1 MVKRTKNNKNTK
13 QSNRNKL
20 SRKSNKSF
28 GSKNHSGIDKVS
40 KAATN
45 PNRPVKE
52 GSEGFYRTKA
62 TIKRL
67 NMYNSKPNKNRF
79 KVPDKPVRIEPDRK
93 WFGNTRTI
101 TQKSLETLRKEK
113 EKQTQDTYSLFLK
126 KTKIPQSLINPLN
139 QTDIVR
145 QKHST
150 FEETFGKKSRRSKP
164 TLKVYTI
171 EELAQSTEK
180 MNEEYKMGADSN
192 LNYLNEDDKD
202 APEMKFMKAG
212 QSKRI
217 YGELL
222 KVVDASD
229 VICEILDVR
238 DPLGTTC
245 SYVENFIKNNCP
257 HKHIIYV
264 LNKCDLVPTWVTAA
278 WLKQLSKKF
287 PTVAFHASI
296 TNPFGKPAL
305 FQLFRQLDAL
315 HKDKKNISVGFIG
328 YPNVGKSSIINTLKK
343 QKCCRTAPIP
353 GETKVWQYVSLTK
366 RIYLIDCPG
375 VVYEEGQ
382 SQTDRVL
389 KSVVRAEKIEEPM
402 EFIGGILEK
411 ANPQYLRDIYKV
423 KSWENADDFVGQCAL
438 NYGKLLKG
446 GDPDTKTMAKILLM
460 DWQRGKI
467 PFFIP
472 PPKEEDQMKVE
483 GEENMNAKYNI
494 VQDVNE
500 IEMTK
505 KEYENENEEDN
516 EDKKDIK

>member
-13 QSNRNKL
+13 ASHRNQL
-20 SRKSNKSF
+20 SRKSNKAY

-62 TIKRL
+62 AIKRI
-67 NMYNSKPNKNRF
+67 NMYNSKPNKDRF

-101 TQKSLETLRKEK
+101 TQKNLETLRKEK
-113 EKQTQDTYSLFLK
+113 EKQSHDTYSLFLK
-126 KTKIPQSLINPLN
+126 RSKLPQSLINPLN
-139 QTDIVR
+139 QTDLIM
-145 QKHST
+145 KNHAK
-150 FEETFGKKSRRSKP
+150 FEETFGKKSRRTKP
-164 TLKVYTI
+164 NLSQYTL
-171 EELAQSTEK
+171 
-180 MNEEYKMGADSN
+180 EEYADNIEKRQDEYNIGADSN
-192 LNYLNEDDKD
+192 LNYLNDEEKD

-229 VICEILDVR
+229 VLCEILDVR
-238 DPLGTTC
+238 DPIGTTC
-245 SYVENFIKNNCP
+245 SYVEKFVKENCP

-278 WLKQLSKKF
+278 WIKKLSFKF
-287 PTVAFHASI
+287 PTIAFHASI
-296 TNPFGKPAL
+296 NNPFGKPAL
-305 FQLFRQLDAL
+305 FQLLRQLDAL

-402 EFIGGILEK
+402 EFIDGILQK
-411 ANPQYLRDIYKV
+411 ANHDYLRDIYKV
-423 KSWENADDFVGQCAL
+423 SSWKDADDFVGQCAK
-438 NYGKLLKG
+438 NYGKLIKG
-446 GDPDTKTMAKILLM
+446 GEPDTKSMAKLLLM

-472 PPKEEDQMKVE
+472 PPKEEEQMEVDDK
-483 GEENMNAKYNI
+483 ENMNKKWNLEQN
-494 VQDVNE
+494 VKD

-505 KEYENENEEDN
+505 KEYEEEEEENGEQQ
-516 EDKKDIK
+516 